1 MLKRLAALGAI
12 AVMTAPGAQA
22 SPPIV
27 GGQGLVPDAAALAHW
42 AQDNFPGITSIG
54 GVRADKLPDH
64 PSGRAVDL
72 MIPNLAYG
80 DQIYA
85 ALQENWALFHIRYI
99 LYKVPSHWNH
109 IHVTVD

>member
-1 MLKRLAALGAI
+1 
-12 AVMTAPGAQA
+12 
-22 SPPIV
+22 
-27 GGQGLVPDAAALAHW
+27 
-42 AQDNFPGITSIG
+42 
-54 GVRADKLPDH
+54 
-64 PSGRAVDL
+64 